1 MVLKL
6 SDGTLFQS
14 KALIGENVCES
25 SSGSRVEVLDPATS
39 QVLGTVPEM
48 DSTDTQ
54 VAISE
59 AAKALPIWR
68 DIPAGA
74 RSELLLTWYQL
85 VLDASEDLATLITA
99 ECGKPKVESLG
110 EVGVCSI
117 ISQVVCGRSN
127 ASVW

>member
-1 MVLKL
+1 MWGSPPVCKGSLSMVLKL

-59 AAKALPIWR
+59 AAKALPI
-68 DIPAGA
+68 
-74 RSELLLTWYQL
+74 
-85 VLDASEDLATLITA
+85 
-99 ECGKPKVESLG
+99 
-110 EVGVCSI
+110 
-117 ISQVVCGRSN
+117 
-127 ASVW
+127 SVSYTHLRAHET